1 MVVKS
6 KTGIKELGSGKGIY
20 VPAAL
25 LKDSTFPFTE
35 KESDDLIIEIRGK
48 ELVVRLRGKN
58 EEL

>member
-25 LKDSTFPFTE
+25 LKDSNFPFSE
-35 KESDDLIIEIRGK
+35 KEADDLIIEIRGK